1 MTSID
6 YTSLPLA
13 RLAVP
18 VEQLMRIFTSNS
30 GCKIGESTVVSKKLH
45 IYNAVQ
51 PQEIQIMY
59 NVDAGCLFYNR
70 QDCNKII
77 HLDCFHEC
85 GQVDHHLVAAAL
97 RDAVSYYNTL
107 VDAHPELSR
116 TSIDPNLIDIQT
128 STGGGRITG
137 NLAYGQKLALQNA
150 HKNHV
155 HVAALLPDR
164 HTACLFFI
172 VLAVESAI
180 VACNLELR
188 CIEKLT
194 LAASSGNQLMDLSD
208 YTDQT
213 DSFLKSD
220 TPSPQTQSDCQ
231 QTDGHS
237 KEGEQSTYSIDQNP
251 TAASLGSLNSQKR
264 ADSGQCDQ
272 QTLLGFPG
280 SQEALPQQSCS
291 RDHPMNSSNLHT
303 IPDIEQHIRK
313 LLKANQQNRQ
323 SKSKRSQHS
332 DSFTA
337 PRKLGYLAAN
347 NFADTLL
354 DITATVQAAA
364 ARKLST
370 KNAAFHISGVDLRFN
385 TVHAPQKSD
394 ICMILDASA
403 SMEGARLQTAKM
415 LISRLMRSTIC
426 RLSLITFQDTTAQV
440 RLPFSRSENSLTA
453 ALHSIQPYGA
463 TPLALGL
470 RTGLEY
476 LKTVHT
482 HNPLM
487 VLITDGLPSYASGNT
502 DDPLIDAMTAAR
514 EIKALNYK
522 FTCIGLESQQNY
534 LIELAKL
541 AGGTIYN
548 KDNIVS

>member
-1 MTSID
+1 MTNID

-13 RLAVP
+13 RLTVP
-18 VEQLMRIFTSNS
+18 VEQLMRLFTSNS

-97 RDAVSYYNTL
+97 RDAVSHYNTL
-107 VDAHPELSR
+107 VRDYPELCH
-116 TSIDPNLIDIQT
+116 TSIDPNYIDIQT

-137 NLAYGQKLALQNA
+137 NLAYGQKLALQHA

-164 HTACLFFI
+164 HIACLFYI

-180 VACNLELR
+180 LACNLELR

-220 TPSPQTQSDCQ
+220 TPSPQTQAGSLQD
-231 QTDGHS
+231 QTTG
-237 KEGEQSTYSIDQNP
+237 KEQSTYSIDQNP

-264 ADSGQCDQ
+264 TDTGRCDQ
-272 QTLLGFPG
+272 QTLLGFNG
-280 SQEALPQQSCS
+280 SQVMLPQQSQFKN
-291 RDHPMNSSNLHT
+291 PLQNNSNLHT

-313 LLKANQQNRQ
+313 LLRTNQQNRQ
-323 SKSKRSQHS
+323 SKSKQSQHR
-332 DSFTA
+332 DAFTA
-337 PRKLGYLAAN
+337 PRKIGYLAVN
-347 NFADTLL
+347 SFADTQL

-364 ARKLST
+364 ARKLVT
-370 KNAAFHISGVDLRFN
+370 KNAGFHISGVDLRFN
-385 TVHAPQKSD
+385 TVHAPKKSD

-403 SMEGARLQTAKM
+403 SMEGARLQTAKL

-426 RLSLITFQDTTAQV
+426 RLSLITFQDTAAQV
-440 RLPFSRSENSLTA
+440 KLPFSRSEKNLLS
-453 ALHSIQPYGA
+453 ALHSIHPYGA

-482 HNPLM
+482 HTPLM

-514 EIKALNYK
+514 EIKELNFK

-534 LIELAKL
+534 LIELAKI
-541 AGGTIYN
+541 AGGTVFN
-548 KDNIVS
+548 RDSIVS

>member
-6 YTSLPLA
+6 YTSLTLA

-97 RDAVSYYNTL
+97 RDAVSYYNDL
-107 VDAHPELSR
+107 AHVHPELSR
-116 TSIDPNLIDIQT
+116 TSIDSNLIDIQT

-137 NLAYGQKLALQNA
+137 NLAYGQKLALQHA

-164 HTACLFFI
+164 HIACLFFI

-180 VACNLELR
+180 LACNLELR

-220 TPSPQTQSDCQ
+220 TSSPQTQSGHQ
-231 QTDGHS
+231 QTHS
-237 KEGEQSTYSIDQNP
+237 NEDEQSTYSIDQTP
-251 TAASLGSLNSQKR
+251 TSANLSCLNSQKR
-264 ADSGQCDQ
+264 TDNGQCDQ
-272 QTLLGFPG
+272 QTLLGFNG
-280 SQEALPQQSCS
+280 SQGALPTHSCS
-291 RDHPMNSSNLHT
+291 RDHPMNGSNLHV

-313 LLKANQQNRQ
+313 LLRSNQQNRQ
-323 SKSKRSQHS
+323 SKSKRAQHS
-332 DSFTA
+332 DAFTA
-337 PRKLGYLAAN
+337 PRKLGYLTAN
-347 NFADTLL
+347 SFADTTL
-354 DITATVQAAA
+354 DITATVQASA
-364 ARKLST
+364 ARKLAT
-370 KNAAFHISGVDLRFN
+370 KSAAFHISGVDLRFS

-403 SMEGARLQTAKM
+403 SMEGARLQTAKL

-426 RLSLITFQDTTAQV
+426 RLSLITFQDTAAQV
-440 RLPFSRSENSLTA
+440 RLPFSRSENSLTT

-514 EIKALNYK
+514 EIKALNFK

-534 LIELAKL
+534 LIELAKI
-541 AGGTIYN
+541 AGGTVYN
-548 KDNIVS
+548 RDNIVS